1 MSDAITGII
10 LSIGGLLIIA
20 ISFAVT
26 ATRSK
31 KDQVVSWRGFGVTF
45 EIKPCG
51 QCPSADVGA
60 RDPQQRSD
68 NA

>member
-1 MSDAITGII
+1 MSDAVTGII
-10 LSIGGLLIIA
+10 LSISGLVIVA
-20 ISFAVT
+20 ISFAII

-51 QCPSADVGA
+51 RCPAS
-60 RDPQQRSD
+60 SD
-68 NA
+68 GVLSQTQKGGVT